1 MIYDN
6 VDHKYKI
13 LTIQNI
19 LSLKIHTC
27 IELNWVLYY
36 SIGLLILII
45 NFLKVLR
52 AEREIKCF
60 RSYWTVFLQNRTF
73 TFTKLILVLTIS
85 LWYLQK
91 RSNFSN
97 ARIIS
102 RLRLICRQNSLC
114 RSIFAF
120 GEYKDVSNSVFQV
133 FLYFVIL
140 IHNDFDLGIIYF

>member
-1 MIYDN
+1 MIFDN

-27 IELNWVLYY
+27 TELNWVHIYIIVLAY
-36 SIGLLILII
+36 SFW
-45 NFLKVLR
+45 FLKGFESW
-52 AEREIKCF
+52 ERNKMFQILLN
-60 RSYWTVFLQNRTF
+60 SFLQNRTF

-91 RSNFSN
+91 RYNFSN